1 MIQNGTQGN
10 KILAVLILDL
20 DRFRRINNALSHRVG
35 DLLLEQVAERLRGM
49 LRKSDTCAR
58 IGDDEF
64 ALLMPTMN
72 IGHTRLA
79 ASKIQSI
86 MEPPFL
92 LDGQRVTVKAS
103 IGIALFPQH
112 GTDADRL
119 MQYADGAL
127 SVAKRSGSRFVIYD
141 KEEKDSGLSQFSLE
155 AELQD
160 AIGQGEL
167 ALYYQPKINVKS
179 RQISGL
185 EALVR
190 WNNPKRGFMLPDE
203 FIPVAE
209 QTGLIQPLTLWVL
222 NAALRQSV
230 AFADKGADLTIA
242 VNLSP
247 RNLDNAELPALVLR
261 AMDTWG
267 AAPSRLILEIT
278 ENAIMEDPA
287 HSLEILHR
295 FTDMGISI
303 SIDDFGTGY
312 SSLAYLTK
320 LPVDELKIDKSF
332 VMNMVDEKDDAMIVH
347 SVIEL
352 ARNFGLNTVAEGVQ
366 NERAW
371 EILAA
376 LGCNYAQG
384 YYMSPPIPV
393 ERLNKWIVESPWGLD
408 KGGAPQCRP
417 QDSSTE
423 AL

>member
-1 MIQNGTQGN
+1 MIQNGAQGN

-20 DRFRRINNALSHRVG
+20 DRFRGINNALSNRVG

-49 LRKSDTCAR
+49 LRKSDTFAR

-92 LDGQRVTVKAS
+92 LDGQQVTVKAS
-103 IGIALFPQH
+103 IGIALSPQH

-127 SVAKRSGSRFVIYD
+127 AVAKRAGSRFIIYD
-141 KEEKDSGLSQFSLE
+141 KQEKDSGVSHFSLE
-155 AELQD
+155 AELQG
-160 AIGQGEL
+160 AIGEGEL
-167 ALYYQPKINVKS
+167 AVYYQPKINVKS

-190 WNNPKRGFMLPDE
+190 WNSPKRGFMPPDE

-230 AFADKGADLTIA
+230 AFADKGVDLTIA

-247 RNLDNAELPALVLR
+247 RNLDDAELPALVLR

-287 HSLEILHR
+287 HALEILHR

-312 SSLAYLTK
+312 SSLAYLKK
-320 LPVDELKIDKSF
+320 LPVNELKIDKSF
-332 VMNMVDEKDDAMIVH
+332 VMNMVEEKDDAMIVR

-352 ARNFGLNTVAEGVQ
+352 ARNFGLNAVAEGVK

-371 EILAA
+371 EILAD
-376 LGCNYAQG
+376 LGCDHAQG
-384 YYMSPPIPV
+384 YYISPPVPI
-393 ERLNKWIVESPWGLD
+393 EKLNKWMVESPWGLD
-408 KGGAPQCRP
+408 KKGAQ
-417 QDSSTE
+417 
-423 AL
+423 